1 MERLFLRFNEKYILY
16 MIFLAL
22 GFSKSWIYLPL
33 IGFYGVLKLPTFNL
47 IKIQKSFLSLLM
59 LYVSFLILTFTLG
72 CQRLTIESPLRGL
85 ASILVAL
92 VFGGVIFHYQKY
104 KIKLNLLGFYLFGL
118 FLDNFTII
126 AYSFLNNPLLYG
138 YGMLISPFS
147 NEEINSPGVSNMLA
161 ISFSYFYFFAIYK
174 KENIFIKLL
183 SIIVIVISL
192 ACAIFLGGRMF
203 FIVAF
208 ITIIFYFITHVSVK
222 NSVLFFIMVFL
233 VCISVGYL
241 ISMNEYLAS
250 KLDFTINRF
259 INEGLHSLRFQ
270 HYLHGLEMFFLHPL
284 GGFEVDTAIEDTKWY
299 HNIFLDTARVAGW
312 IPVLFLLAALLYTA
326 KFFNYRIKHSDIS
339 LPFWVATTAFLI
351 MQQDVVLEGG
361 ARSLIVLFFSSYI
374 LIDSKKDNNVMYKTP
389 ILKWRAEHD
398 KYQSNS

>member
-1 MERLFLRFNEKYILY
+1 MERLLLRFNEKYILY

-47 IKIQKSFLSLLM
+47 IKIQKSFLILLM
-59 LYVSFLILTFTLG
+59 LYVSFLVLAFSIG

-104 KIKLNLLGFYLFGL
+104 EIKLNLLGFYLFGL
-118 FLDNFTII
+118 FLDNFII
-126 AYSFLNNPLLYG
+126 VAYSFLNNPLLYG

-147 NEEINSPGVSNMLA
+147 NEEINSPGISNMLA

-183 SIIVIVISL
+183 SIIVIIVCL
-192 ACAIFLGGRMF
+192 GCAIFLGGRIF
-203 FIVAF
+203 FLIVF
-208 ITIIFYFITHVSVK
+208 LTILFYFITHLSFK
-222 NSVLFFIMVFL
+222 NTVLFFIITIL
-233 VCISVGYL
+233 VCISVSYM
-241 ISMNEYLAS
+241 ISINEYLAS
-250 KLDFTINRF
+250 KVDFTINRF
-259 INEGLHSLRFQ
+259 VNEGLHSLRFQ
-270 HYLHGLEMFFLHPL
+270 HYLHGLEMFLLHPL
-284 GGFEVDTAIEDTKWY
+284 GGFEVDTSIEDTKWY
-299 HNIFLDTARVAGW
+299 HNVFFDTARVAGW

-326 KFFNYRIKHSDIS
+326 KFLSYRIKHSDIS

-361 ARSLIVLFFSSYI
+361 ARSLIVLFFSSCI
-374 LIDSKKDNNVMYKTP
+374 LINSKINQNVILKTQV
-389 ILKWRAEHD
+389 LKWRSKND
-398 KYQSNS
+398 KYQYHP

>member
-1 MERLFLRFNEKYILY
+1 MERLLLHFNEKYILY

-33 IGFYGVLKLPTFNL
+33 MGFYGVLKLPTFNL
-47 IKIQKSFLSLLM
+47 IKIQKSFLILLI
-59 LYVSFLILTFTLG
+59 LYVSFLVLTFTLG
-72 CQRLTIESPLRGL
+72 CQRLTIESPLRHL
-85 ASILVAL
+85 ASILVVL
-92 VFGGVIFHYQKY
+92 VFGGLVFHYQKY
-104 KIKLNLLGFYLFGL
+104 EIKLNLLGFYLFGL
-118 FLDNFTII
+118 FLDNFII
-126 AYSFLNNPLLYG
+126 TAYSFFNNPLLYG

-147 NEEINSPGVSNMLA
+147 NEEINSPGVSSMLA

-174 KENIFIKLL
+174 KENIFIKML

-192 ACAIFLGGRMF
+192 GCAIFLGGRMF

-208 ITIIFYFITHVSVK
+208 ITVIFYFITHVSVK
-222 NSVLFFIMVFL
+222 NLVLFFL
-233 VCISVGYL
+233 VCISVGYM

-389 ILKWRAEHD
+389 VLKWRAEHD